1 MVAPSPAVKRVAK
14 DALNRQL
21 LKSVVV
27 CCVAIFLFFIIM
39 LTSSLISVFA
49 GEIGY
54 SVSMCF
60 MVFLLLEPLL
70 LGVLSFFKRLV
81 FEQDDSVLIIF
92 RYFSN
97 AEEYKRAIQLISIL
111 TVKFALSAILLFFPC
126 IVVYLLSTEMVY
138 DLLDIPMP
146 LWASNLWMLNSF
158 LAFLASLGLLFIMLR
173 YYLAPFIF
181 VSNDELDPDEA
192 VNMSKIISKRTGADF
207 FGLSLSFVPWI
218 LLSIFIAPLIF
229 TLPYF
234 IASYCVHC
242 RFAITD
248 YNRDVDKFNSNFT
261 PSFSTDEI

>member
-27 CCVAIFLFFIIM
+27 CCVAIFSFFIIM

-138 DLLDIPMP
+138 
-146 LWASNLWMLNSF
+146 ASKNRFFAARIFSVFSAMMVSSSLARASLPFRAAFSF
-158 LAFLASLGLLFIMLR
+158 LIDG
-173 YYLAPFIF
+173 
-181 VSNDELDPDEA
+181 
-192 VNMSKIISKRTGADF
+192 MSALMIAAKI
-207 FGLSLSFVPWI
+207 SF
-218 LLSIFIAPLIF
+218 
-229 TLPYF
+229 
-234 IASYCVHC
+234 
-242 RFAITD
+242 
-248 YNRDVDKFNSNFT
+248 
-261 PSFSTDEI
+261 